1 MKSLLVKGKYVLT
14 MNEKHR
20 VISNGAVVIE
30 NSKILDVG
38 SSKEMESSYGADEV
52 VDVKDG
58 VVMPGLINSHN
69 HMYGILSH
77 GIPITNAPSDFMG
90 FLEDY
95 WWPRVENALN
105 KEEIFAAAMMSSVEM
120 IKSGTTCFA
129 DILEAPNA
137 IPGGLDTEAKAVK
150 QLGIRSVLS
159 FEATERISQE
169 NGWKGVDE
177 NLNFIKKWN
186 GRSDSLIRGM
196 FCTHTTFTCGAEFL
210 KKVRE
215 LTNKH
220 PAGIHIHLEEGA
232 YETSYCLK
240 NYGKLPVEFYEEIG
254 FLGPDL
260 LASQC
265 VHTKPKETEILRK
278 HGVKVAHMPISNCE
292 VGGGIAP
299 VPSFLKEGLTVGL
312 GTDGYIQDMFEVMRA
327 AFLIHKGNLQDASV
341 MPADTVIRMATI
353 DSAEAIGL
361 EKSIGS
367 IAPGKKADLITVD
380 LKAPTPV
387 TPENLISHLV
397 VFGDGN
403 LVKDVIVDG
412 ELVMNDRKILAAD
425 ETDIRKRCVD
435 AAQDLWKT

>member
-1 MKSLLVKGKYVLT
+1 
-14 MNEKHR
+14 
-20 VISNGAVVIE
+20 
-30 NSKILDVG
+30 
-38 SSKEMESSYGADEV
+38 
-52 VDVKDG
+52 
-58 VVMPGLINSHN
+58 
-69 HMYGILSH
+69 
-77 GIPITNAPSDFMG
+77 
-90 FLEDY
+90 
-95 WWPRVENALN
+95 
-105 KEEIFAAAMMSSVEM
+105 
-120 IKSGTTCFA
+120 
-129 DILEAPNA
+129 
-137 IPGGLDTEAKAVK
+137 
-150 QLGIRSVLS
+150 
-159 FEATERISQE
+159 
-169 NGWKGVDE
+169 
-177 NLNFIKKWN
+177 
-186 GRSDSLIRGM
+186 
-196 FCTHTTFTCGAEFL
+196 L

-232 YETSYCLK
+232 YETNYCLK

-435 AAQDLWKT
+435 AAKDLWKT